1 MNSFLPASDS
11 DPFSLAIR
19 LSARTAMR
27 SHSRMTQ
34 VREHIERPSWH
45 KTAQK
50 FLVFWSWPW
59 ASWSLW
65 SGPEAGTET
74 ASDKR
79 VGVRWASLHGLC
91 CERNGA
97 WKSME
102 GVTSVSNL
110 DYAFESNH
118 SLGSVLMCLFLLL
131 GLNCWNLAD
140 PSFVAGK
147 PGTGPSLWPL
157 WRCVRG
163 ETVGAMELEFSQ
175 IRSGD
180 HWWGGAA
187 MCFLS
192 MDIVGNVSKQTLIP
206 WHMEDPS
213 RDIAWHGQ

>member
-1 MNSFLPASDS
+1 MNSFPPASDS

-65 SGPEAGTET
+65 SGPEAGRET

-79 VGVRWASLHGLC
+79 ELGCDGPAFTACGC
-91 CERNGA
+91 CERNGP

-102 GVTSVSNL
+102 GVASVSNL
-110 DYAFESNH
+110 GNAFESNH

-147 PGTGPSLWPL
+147 PGTGPQLVTAVTMRPRWNCRSNGTWIFSDTFRRPL
-157 WRCVRG
+157 VRRRG
-163 ETVGAMELEFSQ
+163 YVFP
-175 IRSGD
+175 
-180 HWWGGAA
+180 
-187 MCFLS
+187 
-192 MDIVGNVSKQTLIP
+192 V
-206 WHMEDPS
+206 
-213 RDIAWHGQ
+213 HGHCWKRV